1 MELEKIEKKLPES
14 VVLEEE
20 YRRYKATWMAALGR
34 AQTAYETLLADKD
47 IGSILPDF
55 ENLSAE
61 WIQDFVAGKVAAVMA
76 SPSTYNARMEAA
88 DEWRVLEKDLLKTLE
103 PIEQLRK
110 IDPKANIDAKGCH
123 ITIENLEELLHE
135 KTTFE
140 VPEWYKDYYGMVAE
154 AADKVLLL
162 NAYQVKH
169 GVRNPIRPFGV
180 LSLASHPEDFIRH
193 LIFED
198 SLKKTEEEQNK
209 IPSHF
214 QKQFD
219 EHAEEVKRLEEQ
231 RKKRFEEARA
241 EKIRN
246 GEQVDFGVSIR
257 EIDGKEIPVS
267 SRKE

>member
-1 MELEKIEKKLPES
+1 MELEKIEKNLPEN

-61 WIQDFVAGKVAAVMA
+61 WIQDFVAGKVAAVME
-76 SPSTYNARMEAA
+76 SPNTYNARMESA
-88 DEWRVLEKDLLKTLE
+88 DEWRILEKDLLKTLE

-110 IDPKANIDAKGCH
+110 IDPKAKIDAKGCH

-140 VPEWYKDYYGMVAE
+140 VPEWYKNCYGMVVE
-154 AADKVLLL
+154 AADRVQRL

-169 GVRNPIRPFGV
+169 GIKNPAPLFGI
-180 LSLASHPEDFIRH
+180 LSMAGRPEDFIRH

-198 SLKKTEEEQNK
+198 SMKKTYEEQKK

-219 EHAEEVKRLEEQ
+219 EHAEEVKRQESE
-231 RKKRFEEARA
+231 RKKRFDEARA

-257 EIDGKEIPVS
+257 EIGGKEIPVS